1 MYYLV
6 YNSYAAIEFGDD
18 KLKKLLIQARDKNL
32 RLGITGMLFYFS
44 NQFIQLIEGDEAT
57 VKQLAVEIAEDPRH
71 MHFIV
76 LKEGHTDKRYF
87 PDWSMGF
94 KSVSPANFEDV
105 SNFKDL
111 NGAAAQDKSKFLS
124 LLNVMTAEL

>member
-6 YNSYAAIEFGDD
+6 YNSYAATEFGDD

-32 RLGITGMLFYFS
+32 RLSITGMLFYFS
-44 NQFIQLIEGDEAT
+44 NQFIQLIEGDEST
-57 VKQLAVEIAEDPRH
+57 VKKLAAEIAEDPRH
-71 MHFIV
+71 MHFII
-76 LKEGHTDKRYF
+76 LKEGPIEKRHF

-111 NGAAAQDKSKFLS
+111 NGAVAQDKSKFLS
-124 LLNVMTAEL
+124 LLKMMTAEL